1 MEGNH
6 KCQTILKDSGLKN
19 TKHRTTILE
28 LLKDVKQPITAE
40 QIYCEL
46 KEKNIS
52 INLSTVYRTLETLS
66 DKDLIL
72 KHSVTNENK
81 AVFEY
86 NNRVHKHYL
95 VCMGCK
101 KILSIENCPLH
112 DYEKTLEQKTDFII
126 TGHKLDIYGYCPECQ
141 KKGIIL
147 EEFNH

>member
-1 MEGNH
+1 MANNIRCEN
-6 KCQTILKDSGLKN
+6 ILKESGLKN

-28 LLKDVKQPITAE
+28 LLKGISQPITAE

-52 INLSTVYRTLETLS
+52 INLSTVYRTLEALS
-66 DKDLIL
+66 DKELIL
-72 KHSVTNENK
+72 KHNVTNENK

-86 NNRVHKHYL
+86 NNNVHKHYL

-112 DYEKTLEQKTDFII
+112 DYEKVLEQKTDFII
-126 TGHKLDIYGYCPECQ
+126 TGHKLDMYGYCPECQ
-141 KKGIIL
+141 RKGIL
-147 EEFNH
+147 GEFNH